1 MFVTNFTD
9 FPVYAVKLVVYSV
22 ILIQAGRKLR
32 RIFATENG
40 INNLKAT
47 QQMKRTEE
55 NEKSLGR
62 RVFLKQV
69 ALTGAAFCVAPV
81 FEKALSAEKAISVP
95 GEVTTTFPAGMPA
108 VRKYRTLGSGAA
120 AMNVS
125 AMGFGCMGLNHN
137 RSQHPGR
144 KQEIALMHEAIER
157 GVTLFDTAESY
168 GYHVNEKLVGEAL
181 KGYTGRVFVSSKFG
195 HKFVNGVQ
203 VKTEEDST
211 PANIRRVCENSLR
224 NLGVEAL
231 GIFYQHRID
240 PGTPVEVVADTVGE
254 LIKEGKVLH
263 FGLCEVNVDTIRR
276 AHAVC
281 PVTAIQSEYHFMH
294 RNVEESVLSVCEEL
308 GIGFVPYSP
317 LNRGFL
323 GGMINEYTQ
332 FDVTNDNRQ
341 TLPRFQPDAIRAN
354 TRIVEVLNAFGRTRG
369 ITPAQ
374 VALAWLMNKKPFI
387 VPIPGTTKL
396 SHLEENLRA
405 TEIIFS
411 NDEMRELEDAV
422 AAIPVVG
429 NRYDALQESKV
440 QK

>member
-1 MFVTNFTD
+1 
-9 FPVYAVKLVVYSV
+9 
-22 ILIQAGRKLR
+22 
-32 RIFATENG
+32 
-40 INNLKAT
+40 
-47 QQMKRTEE
+47 MKRTEDNE
-55 NEKSLGR
+55 NSMGR
-62 RVFLKQV
+62 RGFLRQV

-81 FEKALSAEKAISVP
+81 FEKALAAEKAVSVSDGISP
-95 GEVTTTFPAGMPA
+95 TLLAGMPA
-108 VRKYRTLGSGAA
+108 VRQHRTLGSGAA
-120 AMNVS
+120 AMEVS

-144 KQEIALMHEAIER
+144 AQEIALIHEAIER
-157 GVTLFDTAESY
+157 GVMLFDTAESY
-168 GYHVNEKLVGEAL
+168 GYHVNERLVGEAL
-181 KGYTGRVFVSSKFG
+181 KGYAGRVFVSSKFG
-195 HKFVNGVQ
+195 HKFVNGIQ

-211 PANIRRVCENSLR
+211 PANIRKVCENSLR

-240 PGTPVEVVADTVGE
+240 PNTPVEIVAETVGE

-263 FGLCEVNVDTIRR
+263 FGLCEVNADTIRR

-294 RNVEESVLSVCEEL
+294 RAVEESVLPVCEEL

-405 TEIIFS
+405 AEIVFS
-411 NDEMRELEDAV
+411 DDEMRELEDAIV
-422 AAIPVVG
+422 AIPVIG
-429 NRYDALQESKV
+429 SRYDALQESKV

>member
-1 MFVTNFTD
+1 M
-9 FPVYAVKLVVYSV
+9 
-22 ILIQAGRKLR
+22 
-32 RIFATENG
+32 E
-40 INNLKAT
+40 KA
-47 QQMKRTEE
+47 QN
-55 NEKSLGR
+55 NEKGMSR
-62 RVFLKQV
+62 RGFLKRA
-69 ALTGAAFCVAPV
+69 ALAGAAICIAP
-81 FEKALSAEKAISVP
+81 ALQKVTAAEKAIS
-95 GEVTTTFPAGMPA
+95 GEPADPAIPAGMAA
-108 VRKYRTLGSGAA
+108 VREFRMLGSDKA
-120 AMNVS
+120 AMKVS
-125 AMGFGCMGLNHN
+125 AMGFGCMGLNHH
-137 RSQHPGR
+137 RSRHPD
-144 KQEIALMHEAIER
+144 KKAAIALVHEVIER

-168 GYHVNEKLVGEAL
+168 GYHTNEILVGEAL
-181 KGYTGRVFVSSKFG
+181 KGYTDRVFVSSKFG

-203 VKTEEDST
+203 VRTEEDST

-224 NLGVEAL
+224 NLGVETL
-231 GIFYQHRID
+231 GMFYQHRID
-240 PGTPVEVVADTVGE
+240 PNTPIEAVAETVGE
-254 LIKEGKVLH
+254 LIREGKVLH
-263 FGLCEVNVDTIRR
+263 FGLCEVNAETIRR

-294 RNVEESVLSVCEEL
+294 RAVEQNGVLALCEES

-332 FDVTNDNRQ
+332 FDPENDNRQ

-354 TRIVEVLNAFGRTRG
+354 MRIVEVLNAFGRTRG

-405 TEIIFS
+405 TEIVFTQE
-411 NDEMRELEDAV
+411 EMQELENAV

-429 NRYDALQESKV
+429 SRYDALQESKV
-440 QK
+440 Q

>member
-1 MFVTNFTD
+1 
-9 FPVYAVKLVVYSV
+9 
-22 ILIQAGRKLR
+22 
-32 RIFATENG
+32 
-40 INNLKAT
+40 
-47 QQMKRTEE
+47 MKRTED
-55 NEKSLGR
+55 NEKSMGR

-69 ALTGAAFCVAPV
+69 ALTGAVFCVAPV
-81 FEKALSAEKAISVP
+81 FEKALSAEKAISIP
-95 GEVTTTFPAGMPA
+95 GEVTATLPAGMPA
-108 VRKYRTLGSGAA
+108 VRQHRTLGSGTAT
-120 AMNVS
+120 MNVS

-144 KQEIALMHEAIER
+144 KQESALMHEAIER

-181 KGYTGRVFVSSKFG
+181 KGYAGRVFVSSKFG

-203 VKTEEDST
+203 IKTEEDST

-240 PGTPVEVVADTVGE
+240 PDTPVEIVADTVGE

-294 RNVEESVLSVCEEL
+294 RNVEESVLPVCEEL

-374 VALAWLMNKKPFI
+374 VALAWLMNKKTFI
-387 VPIPGTTKL
+387 VPIPSTTKL

>member
-1 MFVTNFTD
+1 MKKTERNM
-9 FPVYAVKLVVYSV
+9 S
-22 ILIQAGRKLR
+22 R
-32 RIFATENG
+32 R
-40 INNLKAT
+40 
-47 QQMKRTEE
+47 R
-55 NEKSLGR
+55 
-62 RVFLKQV
+62 FLKR
-69 ALTGAAFCVAPV
+69 ATMTGAAICIAPTLQRV
-81 FEKALSAEKAISVP
+81 TATGKAIGSIPTEATSSV
-95 GEVTTTFPAGMPA
+95 GMPA
-108 VRKYRTLGSGAA
+108 VHGSRTLGSGIA

-125 AMGFGCMGLNHN
+125 AMGFGCMGLNYH
-137 RSQHPGR
+137 RSEHPDR
-144 KQEIALMHEAIER
+144 KREIVLVHEAVER

-168 GYHVNEKLVGEAL
+168 GYHINGRLVGEAL
-181 KGYTGRVFVSSKFG
+181 KGYTDRVFVSSKFG

-203 VKTEEDST
+203 IKTEEDST

-224 NLGVEAL
+224 NLGIEVL
-231 GIFYQHRID
+231 GLFYQHRID
-240 PGTPVEVVADTVGE
+240 PHTPIEVVAETVGQ

-263 FGLCEVNVDTIRR
+263 FGLCEVNASTIRR

-281 PVTAIQSEYHFMH
+281 PVTAIQSEYHLMH
-294 RNVEESVLSVCEEL
+294 RQVEESVLPVCEEL

-323 GGMINEYTQ
+323 GGMINEYTA
-332 FDVTNDNRQ
+332 FDPTNDNRQ

-369 ITPAQ
+369 VTPAQ
-374 VALAWLMNKKPFI
+374 IALAWLMNKKPFI

-405 TEIIFS
+405 TGIIFS
-411 NDEMRELEDAV
+411 VDEMTALENAV

-429 NRYDALQESKV
+429 SRYDTLQESKV